1 VARRSAAAAAGLA
14 AGAQP
19 RLAQRLD
26 AKRGRPPKFG
36 RPSEVV
42 ALTLPEEVVRG
53 LRTQH
58 PDLAWAIVTMFEKR
72 RPAAAGEPP
81 RDVELVTIA
90 GRRSLIVVNR
100 AAFKSLPG
108 VQIVPLGAGRAFLAL
123 DAGRGMGDLEV
134 AVIDRMESAS
144 IGQRERKALAAL
156 RAALRTWRHDRA
168 LRFRTRTIIMVERVR
183 PRRLST

>member
-1 VARRSAAAAAGLA
+1 M
-14 AGAQP
+14 
-19 RLAQRLD
+19 AQRLQ

-72 RPAAAGEPP
+72 RPAAAGAPQ

-100 AAFKSLPG
+100 SMFKSLPG
-108 VQIVPLGAGRAFLAL
+108 VQVVPLNAQRAFLAL
-123 DAGRGMGDLEV
+123 DPGRGMGDLEV
-134 AVIDRMESAS
+134 AVIDRLESAT
-144 IGQRERKALAAL
+144 IGRRERRALAGL
-156 RAALRTWRHDRA
+156 RSALRTWRHDRT
-168 LRFRTRTIIMVERVR
+168 LRFETRTIIMVERVKA
-183 PRRLST
+183 RRLAT